1 MDMKEITEQQA
12 LFKLSALCSQAEH
25 CSGEMLDKMRRWGID
40 EAVRARIMARLTA
53 EKYVDDER
61 YTRAFTRDKIR
72 YNGWGRRKLEQALYA
87 KHIERAVYIP
97 VLDEIAD
104 HEYLDVL
111 RPLLRNK
118 QKSIKAHSDYER
130 NMKLIKFAMG
140 RGFDYSLIRQCLEGD
155 FDEPME

>member
-1 MDMKEITEQQA
+1 MKEMTEQQA

-25 CSGEMLDKMRRWGID
+25 CSGEMLDKMCRWGID
-40 EAVRARIMARLTA
+40 EAAQTRIMAHLIE
-53 EKYVDDER
+53 EKYVDDAR
-61 YTRAFTRDKIR
+61 YTHAFARDKIR
-72 YNGWGRRKLEQALYA
+72 YNGWGRRKVEQALYA
-87 KHIERAVYIP
+87 KHVERAVYMP
-97 VLDEIAD
+97 VLDEID
-104 HEYLDVL
+104 DQEYLNVL

-118 QKSIKAHSDYER
+118 QKSIKAASDYER

>member
-1 MDMKEITEQQA
+1 MKEMTEQQA

-25 CSGEMLDKMRRWGID
+25 CSGEMLDKMCRWGID
-40 EAVRARIMARLTA
+40 EAAQTRIMAHLIE
-53 EKYVDDER
+53 EKYVDDAR
-61 YTRAFTRDKIR
+61 YTRAFARDKIR
-72 YNGWGRRKLEQALYA
+72 YNGWGRRKVEQALYA
-87 KHIERAVYIP
+87 KHVERAVYMPI
-97 VLDEIAD
+97 LDEID
-104 HEYLDVL
+104 DQEYLNVL

-118 QKSIKAHSDYER
+118 QKSIKAASDYER

>member
-1 MDMKEITEQQA
+1 MKEMTEQQA

-25 CSGEMLDKMRRWGID
+25 CSGEMLDKMCRWGID
-40 EAVRARIMARLTA
+40 EAAQTRIMAHLIE
-53 EKYVDDER
+53 EKYVDDAR
-61 YTRAFTRDKIR
+61 YTRAFARDKIR
-72 YNGWGRRKLEQALYA
+72 YNGWGRRKVEQALYA
-87 KHIERAVYIP
+87 KHVERAVYMP
-97 VLDEIAD
+97 VLDEID
-104 HEYLDVL
+104 DQEYLNVL

-118 QKSIKAHSDYER
+118 QKSIKAASDYER